1 MNVLQE
7 MKADTR
13 SIAIPAHA
21 LCAAALSR
29 RPVYFQDSRLSPD
42 EAALYALTDFDRES
56 PICVAPD
63 HAPRDALKDMIR
75 LAIHSLLVVGPT
87 AGWRREFLGLVT
99 FPMLERCAASGRHA
113 PSNRRGSRPQRVD
126 QIMTPRVDLALV
138 HYESLRCLKVL
149 DLFKMFQGTGLT
161 HVLVIQA
168 EEDESWVAK
177 GLISR
182 AAVTRRLRHAAD
194 METVP

>member
-1 MNVLQE
+1 VE
-7 MKADTR
+7 

-21 LCAAALSR
+21 LCAAYLSR
-29 RPVYFQDSRLSPD
+29 RPAYFQDARLSPD
-42 EAALYALTDFDRES
+42 EAAIYALTDFDRES

-63 HAPRDALKDMIR
+63 YPAQDALKDMIR
-75 LAIHSLLVVGPT
+75 LAIHSLLVVGAT

-99 FPMLERCAASGRHA
+99 FPMLERCAVSGKQ
-113 PSNRRGSRPQRVD
+113 SNRRGSRPQHVD
-126 QIMTPRVDLALV
+126 RIMTPPGDLALV
-138 HYESLRCLKVL
+138 HYESLRCLQVL

-168 EEDESWVAK
+168 EEGDSWIAK

-182 AAVTRRLRHAAD
+182 AAVARRLCHAAD